1 MGNRAN
7 DYLIIDCHTHF
18 FPPEIFSK
26 VVQGMG
32 DNPVENYSGT
42 TEDFLSFM
50 EKDGVSKAIILT
62 FLPTAQMKDRA
73 LRQLPSGLPDYKKAE
88 AEIDET
94 AAERIERHNQ
104 WACSLS
110 KGHANLVPFISID
123 PLMGAKQI
131 RQEILDKVKNH
142 GARGLKLNPGQ
153 CRFFP
158 YDRRLWP
165 AYEAAQEIDLP
176 VMAQSYIC
184 TGPTQY
190 SEPKFYGDVLS
201 QFPKLRL
208 ILTHSGMPF
217 WEQVSALAAAY
228 PNVCFDISLVLDP
241 EHKGSLLDA
250 EFISLYRGV
259 GMDRIA
265 YGSSFPWHPRAPV
278 IERILN
284 MDLTEEE
291 KRKILG
297 ENALRIFKLS

>member
-1 MGNRAN
+1 MGNKAN

-18 FPPEIFSK
+18 FPPEIFLK

-42 TEDFLSFM
+42 IEDLLSFM

-88 AEIDET
+88 AEIDE
-94 AAERIERHNQ
+94 AIVERIERHNQ

-110 KGHANLVPFISID
+110 KEHANLVPFISID
-123 PLMGAKQI
+123 PLMGAKQM

-153 CRFFP
+153 CRFFS
-158 YDRRLWP
+158 YDIRLWP

-184 TGPTQY
+184 AGPTQF

-201 QFPKLRL
+201 QLPKLRL

-217 WEQVSALAAAY
+217 WEQVSALATAY
-228 PNVCFDISLVLDP
+228 TNVCFDISLVLAP
-241 EHKGSLLDA
+241 KHKDSLSDV
-250 EFISLYRGV
+250 EFISLYREV
-259 GMDRIA
+259 GMDRIV

-291 KRKILG
+291 KRGILG